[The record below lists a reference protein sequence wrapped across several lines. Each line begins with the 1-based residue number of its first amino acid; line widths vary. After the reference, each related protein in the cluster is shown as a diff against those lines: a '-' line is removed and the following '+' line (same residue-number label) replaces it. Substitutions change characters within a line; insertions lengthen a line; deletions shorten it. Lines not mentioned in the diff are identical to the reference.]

1 MGKLKKNHRDG
12 WTLKGFLQ
20 SLQIDLKTLRSP
32 LTGPE
37 TLFFNLG
44 NALDIHLIGSGH
56 LYKLAY

>member
-20 SLQIDLKTLRSP
+20 SLQIDLKTLRST

-44 NALDIHLIGSGH
+44 NALDIH
-56 LYKLAY
+56 